1 MVKVIVTALVA
12 STFLFLAASEAQA
25 AACTEANSIVIVKN
39 SRVGTREY
47 VDFWVKK
54 PVTLSVSAVADNS
67 GPNFREDP
75 SDRLIVVP
83 GNRWSRIRFM
93 SVNWLCSIPE
103 NLSLPKPIVRSVKS
117 IEQFEG
123 YVTYIIGRRNKNY
136 LGMQQKDFPINR
148 RYRFIY
154 GQP

>member
-1 MVKVIVTALVA
+1 MVKLAVTALVA
-12 STFLFLAASEAQA
+12 SAFLVFAAGEAQA
-25 AACTEANSIVIVKN
+25 AACTEANSIVIIKN

-54 PVTLSVSAVADNS
+54 PITLSVSALADNT

-75 SDRLIVVP
+75 SDRLIVVA

-93 SVNWLCSIPE
+93 SVNWTCSIPT
-103 NLSLPKPIVRSVKS
+103 NLSLPKPIVKSVKS

-123 YVTYIIGRRNKNY
+123 YVTYIIGRRNKSY
-136 LGMQQKDFPINR
+136 LGMSQRDFPISR
-148 RYRFIY
+148 RYRFMY
-154 GQP
+154 GP